1 MNKDTIKGIRP
12 TEVPK
17 VVIKIL
23 PGDRPQSSIPRSSN
37 VPPPPKPK
45 K

>member
-1 MNKDTIKGIRP
+1 MNKETIRVIRP
-12 TEVPK
+12 NEPPK
-17 VVIKIL
+17 VAIQHL
-23 PGDRPQSSIPRSSN
+23 PGGRVQNSIPRSSN